1 MPRKPK
7 KPVTEAQRAARSRNV
22 IAFNKTCDS
31 KQALKHGANT
41 PDTMAGRLPKGFE
54 ELQGIV
60 DGFYEGW
67 IADAGGRENLTK
79 SKEALLW
86 VARGCLAVFA
96 VGLEH
101 VKAKG
106 LLDPEGGIQPVLK
119 ILGTYGN
126 TMRLNLVAAGLE
138 RTPRNVTRTL
148 EATLQE
154 IAEKEHK
161 DESVADESI

>member
-7 KPVTEAQRAARSRNV
+7 TPVTDAQRNARRQNIVEFNANRNQPP
-22 IAFNKTCDS
+22 A
-31 KQALKHGANT
+31 QKHGCQSAEIKN
-41 PDTMAGRLPKGFE
+41 GRLPKGFE
-54 ELQGIV
+54 ELQALV

-86 VARGCLAVFA
+86 IARGCLAVFA

-106 LLDPEGGIQPVLK
+106 LVDAEGDIQPVLK

-138 RTPRNVTRTL
+138 RTPRNITRTL

-161 DESVADESI
+161 DELVADESL

>member
-7 KPVTEAQRAARSRNV
+7 MPITEAQRAARRQNV
-22 IAFNKTCDS
+22 VAFNKTCDS
-31 KQALKHGANT
+31 KQALKHGVRS

-54 ELQGIV
+54 ELQALV

-106 LLDPEGGIQPVLK
+106 LVDAEGDIQPVLK

-161 DESVADESI
+161 DETVADESL

>member
-1 MPRKPK
+1 MSKKPK
-7 KPVTEAQRAARSRNV
+7 APVTDAQRQARRENIV
-22 IAFNKTCDS
+22 QFNIERGGKPA
-31 KQALKHGANT
+31 QKHGCQSAEIKK
-41 PDTMAGRLPKGFE
+41 GKLPKGFE
-54 ELQGIV
+54 ELQALV
-60 DGFYEGW
+60 DSFYEGW
-67 IADAGGRENLTK
+67 VADAGGRENLTK

-106 LLDPEGGIQPVLK
+106 LVDPEGGIQPVLK

-161 DESVADESI
+161 DEPVADESL

>member
-1 MPRKPK
+1 
-7 KPVTEAQRAARSRNV
+7 
-22 IAFNKTCDS
+22 
-31 KQALKHGANT
+31 LKHGANT

-54 ELQGIV
+54 ELQGVV
-60 DGFYEGW
+60 DGFFEGW

-106 LLDPEGGIQPVLK
+106 LVDAEGDIQPVLK

-161 DESVADESI
+161 DESVTNESL

>member
-7 KPVTEAQRAARSRNV
+7 KPVTEAQRAARRQNV
-22 IAFNKTCDS
+22 VAFHKTCDS

-54 ELQGIV
+54 ELQGVV
-60 DGFYEGW
+60 DGFFEGW
-67 IADAGGRENLTK
+67 VADAGGRENLTK

-106 LLDPEGGIQPVLK
+106 LVDAEGDVQPVLK

-138 RTPRNVTRTL
+138 RTPRNITRTL

-161 DESVADESI
+161 DEPVPDESL

>member
-1 MPRKPK
+1 MPRKKIP
-7 KPVTEAQRAARSRNV
+7 PVTEAQRAARRQNIVEFNASRNQPP
-22 IAFNKTCDS
+22 A
-31 KQALKHGANT
+31 QKHGCQSSEIKN
-41 PDTMAGRLPKGFE
+41 GKLPKGFE
-54 ELQGIV
+54 DLQGVI
-60 DGFYEGW
+60 DSFYEGW
-67 IADAGGRENLTK
+67 ISDAGGRENITK

-106 LLDPEGGIQPVLK
+106 LVDPEGGIQPVLK

-161 DESVADESI
+161 DEPVADESL